1 MITRLIADLLGAQ
14 DPEKPHTL
22 LTRVL
27 VSLIIVASNL
37 VYFGFFGVLALVV
50 VYLVGVELMGIDL
63 RWLYAPIGLAILVG
77 LKQSYSGITDYWR
90 HHGHG

>member
-14 DPEKPHTL
+14 DPDKPHTL
-22 LTRVL
+22 LTRIL
-27 VSLIIVASNL
+27 VSLIIVAGNL
-37 VYFGFFGVLALVV
+37 VYSGFFGVLGVIA

-63 RWLYAPIGLAILVG
+63 RWMYAPVGLAILVG

-90 HHGHG
+90 HYGHG

>member
-1 MITRLIADLLGAQ
+1 LITRLIADLLGAQ
-14 DPEKPHTL
+14 DPDKPHTW

-27 VSLIIVASNL
+27 VSLIIVAGNL
-37 VYFGFFGVLALVV
+37 VYFGFFGVLGLVA

-63 RWLYAPIGLAILVG
+63 RWLYAPVGLAILVG

-90 HHGHG
+90 HYGHG